1 MRSSGSGASGQAHV
15 DAADAVVVPVGDVD
29 AVLGDRC
36 AVGRASSAL
45 LAAPASPQ
53 VAVEGLR
60 SAPVPA
66 SVVIVPMAFT

>member
-1 MRSSGSGASGQAHV
+1 
-15 DAADAVVVPVGDVD
+15 
-29 AVLGDRC
+29 VLGDRC

-53 VAVEGLR
+53 VAVEGLH